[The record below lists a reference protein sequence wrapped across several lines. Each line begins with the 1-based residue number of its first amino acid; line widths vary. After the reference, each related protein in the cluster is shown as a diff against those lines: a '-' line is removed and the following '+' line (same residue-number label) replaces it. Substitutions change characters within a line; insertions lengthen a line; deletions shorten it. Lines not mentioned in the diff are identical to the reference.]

1 MAIFKKW
8 SQWAVLAGFIL
19 VIFIHYFA
27 ATGLIFPNTPAEVT
41 AQYVSLFTP
50 SKLTFY
56 IWLVIYLGAA
66 ISISIGFRLREGDAL
81 GVYYRQ
87 IMTPYFIEWLF
98 YHLLWIILWS
108 YGYVMLALLVVLL
121 YTRTMIRMMTVISGT
136 PALRG
141 SPWQLK
147 YPVGFHT
154 GWLIATSFMTLTVY
168 AVSIGVDATGTM
180 AVWWTL
186 AMMLIA
192 LATVAYYYAKYGNV
206 MVMLPVLWMLG
217 GVMLQHRANQVDFDY
232 ANPIIFWAALIFL
245 VLGIGATVYLT
256 VLQKKQ

>member
-19 VIFIHYFA
+19 VILIHYFA
-27 ATGLIFPNTPAEVT
+27 STGVIFPHTPAEIT
-41 AQYVSLFTP
+41 AQYVNLFTP
-50 SKLTFY
+50 AKLTFY
-56 IWLVIYLGAA
+56 IWPVIYLGAA
-66 ISISIGFRLREGDAL
+66 LSISIGFMRREGDAL

-98 YHLLWIILWS
+98 YHLLWTILWS

-136 PALRG
+136 PALRQA
-141 SPWQLK
+141 PWLLK

-154 GWLIATSFMTLTVY
+154 GWLIATSFMTLTIY
-168 AVSIGVDATGTM
+168 ALSIGVDATGTM
-180 AVWWTL
+180 AVWWTI

-192 LATVAYYYAKYGNV
+192 LSTVAYYYAKYGNV
-206 MVMLPVLWMLG
+206 MVILPVLWMLV
-217 GVMLQHRANQVDFDY
+217 GVMVQHMTNQADFAY
-232 ANPIIFWAALIFL
+232 ATSIIFWAALIFL
-245 VLGIGATVYLT
+245 VLGIGVTFYLT
-256 VLQKKQ
+256 MLQKKQ